1 MLAKANNDLLP
12 DYQKTGPVD
21 EKTAQLIVGNYDRD
35 GVKAEIQLRGKQ
47 LIFITDF
54 LEVPLRK
61 MGNELVSDGRINQGS
76 FKIRY
81 SDNTLF
87 INGKSFERI
96 VPEIKNKFPST
107 SIHLAALFGLV

>member
-1 MLAKANNDLLP
+1 MLAKANNDSLP

-54 LEVPLRK
+54 
-61 MGNELVSDGRINQGS
+61 
-76 FKIRY
+76 F
-81 SDNTLF
+81 
-87 INGKSFERI
+87 
-96 VPEIKNKFPST
+96 
-107 SIHLAALFGLV
+107 